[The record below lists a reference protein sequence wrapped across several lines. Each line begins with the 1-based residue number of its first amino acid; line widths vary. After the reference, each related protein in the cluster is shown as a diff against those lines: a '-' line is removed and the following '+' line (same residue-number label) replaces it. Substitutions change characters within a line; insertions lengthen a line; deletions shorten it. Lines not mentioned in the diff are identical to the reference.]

1 MKWSKTD
8 KLFFVSLL
16 PSSIVI
22 IGLLSVTLLV
32 VSSQSY
38 KSISIY
44 GFSLF
49 TGNTWNAEREEYG
62 LLTPIIGTFTTSTLA
77 TLISLFFSIP
87 LSIFL
92 TEFLRGRIRDV
103 FTSLVELMAGIP
115 TVVYAVWGLNY
126 VSPFMR
132 DHVLGPLHAYLGF
145 IPFFSCRPLT
155 GLSILTASVV
165 LGISL
170 VPFTTSIILESYKLI
185 PLTYREACLG
195 IGATRY
201 ELVKELLSIS
211 KPAVLAASILAFARA
226 SGETT
231 IAATIVGNTFTTG
244 LCIIGPGYT
253 IPALIANQYANANL
267 YEYAESVLYAAALII
282 LIITLILSFT
292 GLRTLEKWRVKIV
305 V

>member
-1 MKWSKTD
+1 MNWSRTD
-8 KLFFVSLL
+8 KLFFLSLL
-16 PSSIVI
+16 PSAILI
-22 IGLLSVTLLV
+22 IGLLGITLLV

-44 GFSLF
+44 GLSLF
-49 TGNTWNAEREEYG
+49 TENTWSAEREEYG
-62 LLTPIIGTFTTSTLA
+62 LLSPLIGTFTISTLA

-92 TEFLRGRIRDV
+92 AEFIRGRVRDV
-103 FTSLVELMAGIP
+103 FTSMVELMAGVP

-132 DHVLGPLHAYLGF
+132 DYVLDPIYNYLGF
-145 IPFFSCRPLT
+145 IPIFSCRPLT
-155 GLSILTASVV
+155 GLSVLTASVV

-170 VPFTTSIILESYKLI
+170 VPFTTSLILESYKLI
-185 PLTYREACLG
+185 PVTYREACLA

-201 ELVKELLSIS
+201 ELVKELISIS
-211 KPAVLAASILAFARA
+211 RPAILAASILAFARA

-231 IAATIVGNTFTTG
+231 IAATVIGNAFTRG

-253 IPALIANQYANANL
+253 VPALIANQYANANL
-267 YEYAESVLYAAALII
+267 YMYAESVLYAAALII
-282 LIITLILSFT
+282 LIVTLVLSFL
-292 GLRTLEKWRVKIV
+292 GLRTLERWRVRIV